1 MYNYYGDLMQTL
13 KNTIESKIEIKKSR
27 FISIIKNIQPIE
39 EFNTCIEE
47 LKVKYPKATHYCQGY
62 ICGNIE
68 RFSDDGEPGGTAGTP
83 ILNVLK
89 KENLNNICC
98 VVIRYFGG
106 IKLGA
111 GGLVRAYTKSV
122 TEALKSTEFIELEIG
137 YKARI
142 SFQYSQEKQ
151 INYILNNSKVLN
163 KEFLENVVYTVLIN
177 DKVLEKLNN
186 YDLEILEKLYIE
198 KVQFLAKLFSLLYSS
213 NILQ

>member
-1 MYNYYGDLMQTL
+1 MRTIY
-13 KNTIESKIEIKKSR
+13 KTIENEIEIKKSR
-27 FISIIKNIQPIE
+27 FISIIKNIQSIE
-39 EFNTCIEE
+39 EFNAYIEE
-47 LKVKYPKATHYCQGY
+47 LRIKYPKATHYCYGY

-68 RFSDDGEPGGTAGTP
+68 HFSDDGEPGGTAGAP

-122 TEALKSTEFIELEIG
+122 TEALKRAEFIELEIG
-137 YKARI
+137 YKIRLT
-142 SFQYSQEKQ
+142 FQYSQEKQ
-151 INYILNNSKVLN
+151 INYVLNNSKVLN
-163 KEFLENVVYTVLIN
+163 KDFLENVVYTVLIN

-198 KVQFLAKLFSLLYSS
+198 KF
-213 NILQ
+213 